1 MDPIKAVDL
10 ERLMKINSK
19 LITREMQL
27 RLVWDILG
35 NGQLNS
41 SSILPSVSP
50 KIGRKFAYRDL
61 ELKKEAI
68 LQETRLRILREC
80 AVVEAN
86 RDIIQ
91 LSKGTRNILNK
102 FPQNNGV
109 LKQLER
115 NAEMVRSKIRKN
127 HQKKIQFFLGTLST
141 SNTTQQENLKRA
153 KLRSINREK
162 KKKKRKKYLQKR
174 RNRQKEWLEEKI
186 KKIASSVVR
195 NLSSIEIPDT
205 AFLYL
210 AKGLNFVES
219 KKASKAD
226 LLYDTQEFLRKLE
239 WKAFFHENPQEDHF
253 EDDEHRDLRIPSRK
267 HPEGYQNA
275 ILDDI
280 KMKLKGFVAN
290 FIPENPKANLTA
302 AEQRGKSWIKKEI
315 EKENIFITKADKG
328 GATLILDYKVAL
340 RCVNKALDN
349 KENFTVSQLSET
361 EKMLEVQRT
370 IRQEVLV
377 LTTSG
382 EISERDKTLITGLNE
397 NNNLK
402 HAHCFKPVVPY
413 VYPLFKIHKLNQE
426 QITNKVT
433 PPIRLV
439 HATKEGPLYRLEK
452 WVSPYLT
459 EVSRKFCEEEFILD
473 SPALINV
480 IKGLNYS
487 GILTRTRGGEN
498 IRLFT
503 LDVINLY
510 PSIDP
515 AFALK
520 SLKEALGSCT
530 LDTRKCATVQ
540 TFTEIIFKNAFVC
553 FQGKVFT
560 GNKGIP
566 TGNCVSRQMADI
578 TLHVLLF
585 TIAKPQLRTLW
596 KNIAVWKRYIDDVFG
611 VWTGSER
618 QFHIFVKTL
627 NQLTKPYGIQFGDFL
642 FGKEVNYLDMKIY
655 LDELNSIEY
664 RLFKKE
670 TDARLFLQ
678 TESFHPKH
686 VFKSVAFSQM
696 IRVIQ
701 RNSQDHTSVEDLC
714 ELKNDLTRCGH
725 AEETLEDI
733 EPLAV
738 QRVIENEIYE
748 HLGHPPKKTS
758 GKLIYSVKFF
768 KEVDQ
773 LKALVGFLKDDIR
786 QLCGDVRV
794 TFALRRNTAISSTVI
809 RNRHLSESSSSSED
823 SLGPKTQRCEA
834 KGCLTCP
841 LLFDPTDVIIVNGQI
856 VNLDFRLNCKDRS
869 IIYLAQCQICTTGNS
884 ILKEDSYFGQTVT
897 PMHIRMNGHRDKFI
911 IDERLKFEQSAL
923 SMHCFLKHKNDF
935 KMGIFK
941 LGIVRKMA
949 PLDLDREEEK
959 FIFTFRTKILGLN
972 RIVVTR

>member
-1 MDPIKAVDL
+1 MRSLTSMILSPFLSSEHHTARKSEESQIT
-10 ERLMKINSK
+10 INK
-19 LITREMQL
+19 QGKEEKEKEEVPAEKEKPAKRMA
-27 RLVWDILG
+27 
-35 NGQLNS
+35 
-41 SSILPSVSP
+41 
-50 KIGRKFAYRDL
+50 GRKD
-61 ELKKEAI
+61 
-68 LQETRLRILREC
+68 QEDRFIC
-80 AVVEAN
+80 
-86 RDIIQ
+86 
-91 LSKGTRNILNK
+91 S
-102 FPQNNGV
+102 
-109 LKQLER
+109 
-115 NAEMVRSKIRKN
+115 
-127 HQKKIQFFLGTLST
+127 
-141 SNTTQQENLKRA
+141 
-153 KLRSINREK
+153 
-162 KKKKRKKYLQKR
+162 
-174 RNRQKEWLEEKI
+174 
-186 KKIASSVVR
+186 R

-413 VYPLFKIHKLNQE
+413 VYPLFKIHK

-459 EVSRKFCEEEFILD
+459 EVSRKFCEKEFILD

-540 TFTEIIFKNAFVC
+540 TFTEIIFKNAFALC
-553 FQGKVFT
+553 ASRGKYSQEIRESQQVIVYQD
-560 GNKGIP
+560 KW
-566 TGNCVSRQMADI
+566 
-578 TLHVLLF
+578 
-585 TIAKPQLRTLW
+585 RTSL
-596 KNIAVWKRYIDDVFG
+596 YM
-611 VWTGSER
+611 S
-618 QFHIFVKTL
+618 
-627 NQLTKPYGIQFGDFL
+627 Y
-642 FGKEVNYLDMKIY
+642 YL
-655 LDELNSIEY
+655 
-664 RLFKKE
+664 
-670 TDARLFLQ
+670 
-678 TESFHPKH
+678 P
-686 VFKSVAFSQM
+686 
-696 IRVIQ
+696 
-701 RNSQDHTSVEDLC
+701 
-714 ELKNDLTRCGH
+714 
-725 AEETLEDI
+725 
-733 EPLAV
+733 
-738 QRVIENEIYE
+738 
-748 HLGHPPKKTS
+748 
-758 GKLIYSVKFF
+758 
-768 KEVDQ
+768 
-773 LKALVGFLKDDIR
+773 
-786 QLCGDVRV
+786 
-794 TFALRRNTAISSTVI
+794 
-809 RNRHLSESSSSSED
+809 
-823 SLGPKTQRCEA
+823 
-834 KGCLTCP
+834 
-841 LLFDPTDVIIVNGQI
+841 
-856 VNLDFRLNCKDRS
+856 
-869 IIYLAQCQICTTGNS
+869 
-884 ILKEDSYFGQTVT
+884 
-897 PMHIRMNGHRDKFI
+897 
-911 IDERLKFEQSAL
+911 
-923 SMHCFLKHKNDF
+923 
-935 KMGIFK
+935 
-941 LGIVRKMA
+941 
-949 PLDLDREEEK
+949 
-959 FIFTFRTKILGLN
+959 
-972 RIVVTR
+972 